1 MKRSSFIMA
10 RDNFVLKILIEW
22 LKSYEEL
29 FKSSEKMEI
38 MITFMNALNSPFMC
52 IYIWINL

>member
-1 MKRSSFIMA
+1 MA

-38 MITFMNALNSPFMC
+38 MITFMNVLNSPFMC